1 MIPQQENIVNCPA
14 CGQPMDVSQL
24 PPYANA
30 ICPGC
35 QALTRVKTRMGPYR
49 ITGKLGKGGMSVVF
63 RAEDAVLGREVA
75 LKVLNDTYAGD
86 ALLCERFEREAR
98 IMARVSH
105 ENLVQLYAVGRD
117 QGLFYIAMEL
127 VEGNGLDAL
136 IAAEERV
143 PEDRVLRLTLDI
155 VRGLDAAWNAG
166 LMHRDIKPAN
176 VLLSP
181 DGATNMGYSLLR
193 RAGNAV
199 ARRGGLPYG
208 HVRFGSYHVPFA
220 GRCASPCGR
229 FPVFR
234 YSSGEQEKSP
244 SPGAGGERRF
254 PNDLFHC
261 GQADGF

>member
-1 MIPQQENIVNCPA
+1 
-14 CGQPMDVSQL
+14 
-24 PPYANA
+24 
-30 ICPGC
+30 
-35 QALTRVKTRMGPYR
+35 
-49 ITGKLGKGGMSVVF
+49 MSVVF

-86 ALLCERFEREAR
+86 ALRCERFEREAR

-166 LMHRDIKPAN
+166 SCTGIS
-176 VLLSP
+176 SP
-181 DGATNMGYSLLR
+181 PTFFC
-193 RAGNAV
+193 
-199 ARRGGLPYG
+199 LPTEPPKSWISACPCFIVNPTWSGKYG
-208 HVRFGSYHVPFA
+208 
-220 GRCASPCGR
+220 
-229 FPVFR
+229 
-234 YSSGEQEKSP
+234 
-244 SPGAGGERRF
+244 
-254 PNDLFHC
+254 
-261 GQADGF
+261 

>member
-1 MIPQQENIVNCPA
+1 
-14 CGQPMDVSQL
+14 
-24 PPYANA
+24 
-30 ICPGC
+30 
-35 QALTRVKTRMGPYR
+35 MGPYR

-86 ALLCERFEREAR
+86 ALRCERFEREAR

-181 DGATNMGYSLLR
+181 DGAAKIVDFGLSLLHSESDMER
-193 RAGNAV
+193 EIWVTPYYAAPETLLRGE
-199 ARRGGLPYG
+199 GGLPYG
-208 HVRFGSYHVPFA
+208 HVRFGGYHVPFA

-254 PNDLFHC
+254 SNDLFHC